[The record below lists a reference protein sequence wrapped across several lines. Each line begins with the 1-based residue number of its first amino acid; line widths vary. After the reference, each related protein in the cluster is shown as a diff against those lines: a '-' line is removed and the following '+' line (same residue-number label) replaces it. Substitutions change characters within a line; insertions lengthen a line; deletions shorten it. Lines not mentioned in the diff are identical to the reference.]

1 MQSNPLQ
8 SIKSTYD
15 TALSLARDGDL
26 TQAASLLD
34 GLALQAPNLP
44 EVQYQRARLAG
55 RMGDQ
60 EKRLSSI
67 DRALSLR
74 PQEPAILTEAIAA
87 HSTAGHH
94 DTVLSLFDRQI
105 ALDPTA
111 VKPQAEK
118 ALYLQTAGK
127 FNASERLL
135 RKLQKKHPHDPELY
149 RMLATT
155 IRIKPNDPM
164 IGAMRRLANHPKLSP
179 QGRMHINF
187 ALAKAMEDTKQSA
200 KVFPYLRQANT
211 AQAQLW
217 PDAPDARNRERDAV
231 LSAQAGLSPIT
242 HTAAGTNPGMIFV
255 TGLPRSGTTLVEQI
269 IGSHSQVQ
277 AGGEMATALRTAYAL
292 FGKGGEIR
300 QLSKEPVAN
309 LNAFSKRL
317 GIANQPFAHPDKAY
331 LTDKSIM
338 AFLIY
343 GLLHA
348 TLPNARFIVVHRDPR
363 DIALSIYKNH
373 FNAGTHRYANDLASI
388 AEVIK
393 SFRKIIAHWRETLPD
408 RFAEVRY
415 EDLVSDP
422 ETQSKH
428 LIASAGLDW
437 EDQCLNFYE
446 KGGTVKTLSLHQVRQ
461 PIYRSS
467 AAAWRRYETELQ
479 PFIDAWGD
487 TPWD

>member
-1 MQSNPLQ
+1 MHTNPLQ
-8 SIKSTYD
+8 AVKTTYD
-15 TALSLARDGDL
+15 KALTLARQGDVA
-26 TQAASLLD
+26 QAAGLLD

-44 EVQYQRARLAG
+44 EIHFQRARIAARLG
-55 RMGDQ
+55 EQ
-60 EKRLSSI
+60 EKRLSAI
-67 DRALSLR
+67 DRAVELR
-74 PQEPAILTEAIAA
+74 ATEPAILTEAIAA
-87 HSTAGHH
+87 HSSAGHH
-94 DTVLSLFDRQI
+94 QAVLTLFDQLI
-105 ALDPTA
+105 ALDPKA
-111 VKPQAEK
+111 IKPQAEK
-118 ALYLQTAGK
+118 ALYLQTAGR
-127 FNASERLL
+127 FDESEKLL
-135 RKLQKKHPHDPELY
+135 RKLQKKHPHDAELY

-155 IRIKPNDPM
+155 IRIQPNDPM

-187 ALAKAMEDTKQSA
+187 ALAKAMEDTKNSG
-200 KVFPYLRQANT
+200 KVFPHLHLANK
-211 AQAQLW
+211 AQAALW
-217 PDAPDARNRERDAV
+217 PDDPSARDAERNHV
-231 LSAQAGLSPIT
+231 IAAQNGLTP
-242 HTAAGTNPGMIFV
+242 AANAVGTDPALIFV

-269 IGSHSQVQ
+269 IASHSKVQ
-277 AGGEMATALRTAYAL
+277 AGGEMATALRCAYDL
-292 FGKGGEIR
+292 FGKGAEMR
-300 QLSKEPVAN
+300 PLAQEPQDTLLSFADRLETAVRP
-309 LNAFSKRL
+309 FTDSSK
-317 GIANQPFAHPDKAY
+317 PY

-363 DIALSIYKNH
+363 DIAVSIYKNH

-388 AEVIK
+388 ADVIK
-393 SFRKIIAHWRETLPD
+393 SFRRVINHWRATLPD

-422 ETQSKH
+422 ESQSRH

-437 EDQCLNFYE
+437 EDQCLNFHQ

-461 PIYRSS
+461 PIYQSS
-467 AAAWRRYETELQ
+467 AAAWRRYEAELQ